1 MIYYIDKTRL
11 PDLQKLMDQKNIY
24 ACKIACLFESYGL
37 NYDFAEF
44 WVQYDDE
51 NHPVSAIS
59 KFYGDM
65 TVQTTDKTDF
75 DELKEFLQITGFTS
89 VLSEKELFSDSFS
102 GMTMQTLS
110 RKTGITAEVNP
121 NLNEVYR
128 LLQSCQ
134 SDSFEVPGYED
145 FILDMSHKIRHRT
158 AVCVGVRSNG
168 KLVSTAMTVA
178 QSKNCAVI
186 GAVATD
192 KNCRHSGHGTKC
204 VNTLCDL
211 LYDRNIFIMRDENEN
226 ERFYRSMGFENQG
239 KFYIKRGKNL

>member
-75 DELKEFLQITGFTS
+75 DELKEFLQITGCTS
-89 VLSEKELFSDSFS
+89 VLSEKELLNFS
-102 GMTMQTLS
+102 
-110 RKTGITAEVNP
+110 V
-121 NLNEVYR
+121 
-128 LLQSCQ
+128 
-134 SDSFEVPGYED
+134 
-145 FILDMSHKIRHRT
+145 
-158 AVCVGVRSNG
+158 
-168 KLVSTAMTVA
+168 
-178 QSKNCAVI
+178 
-186 GAVATD
+186 
-192 KNCRHSGHGTKC
+192 
-204 VNTLCDL
+204 
-211 LYDRNIFIMRDENEN
+211 
-226 ERFYRSMGFENQG
+226 
-239 KFYIKRGKNL
+239 